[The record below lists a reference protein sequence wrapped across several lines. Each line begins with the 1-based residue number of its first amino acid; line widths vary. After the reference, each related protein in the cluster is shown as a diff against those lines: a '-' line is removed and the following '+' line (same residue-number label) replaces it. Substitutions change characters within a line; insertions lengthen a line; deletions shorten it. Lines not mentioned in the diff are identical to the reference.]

1 MRTKL
6 VIASVVTAAAVS
18 AVGASA
24 YTESIASVPAT
35 KVIGYGAT
43 TITGAT
49 FAAPGPAYTYNTDQS
64 KLTQIVVSL
73 TGDTHA
79 STLYVS
85 RNAATPVACATGV
98 YDGTTATAYTCS
110 SLDFDVAGMTSIG
123 YSLQ

>member
-6 VIASVVTAAAVS
+6 VVAAIATAATVS

-24 YTESIASVPAT
+24 YTASIANVDAT

-43 TITGAT
+43 TITGAS

-79 STLYVS
+79 STLSVS

-98 YDGTTATAYTCS
+98 YDGTTATSYTCS
-110 SLDFDVAGMTSIG
+110 SLNFDVAGMTSLG